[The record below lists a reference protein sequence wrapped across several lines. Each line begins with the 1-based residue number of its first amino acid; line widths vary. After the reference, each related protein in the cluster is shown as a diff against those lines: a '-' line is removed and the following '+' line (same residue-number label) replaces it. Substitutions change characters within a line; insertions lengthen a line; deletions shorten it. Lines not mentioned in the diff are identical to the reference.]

1 MTGAKTGCC
10 TIDPFHMKTTRYHTM
25 IKRNLILLTL
35 VAVLGTACK
44 RDEPASPLTEPAADA
59 APAPVAEA
67 NPIDAIAVV
76 ENTPASDAVA
86 SGIDSKALAGK
97 FSDGES
103 VLELKADGSYV
114 QTLQAGGSTVSTDG
128 SWSTSGT
135 DSLLLDPNSKS
146 AEDAAFVVVSNDELS
161 TDNGARSFRRVTTQ

>member
-1 MTGAKTGCC
+1 MTNTAMRLFC
-10 TIDPFHMKTTRYHTM
+10 
-25 IKRNLILLTL
+25 LLAVSL
-35 VAVLGTACK
+35 SVAVACK
-44 RDEPASPLTEPAADA
+44 REVPATAVEPTADA

-67 NPIDAIAVV
+67 NPIDATAVV
-76 ENTPASDAVA
+76 ENTAASDAVA

-103 VLELKADGSYV
+103 VLELKVDGSYV
-114 QTLQAGGSTVSTDG
+114 QTLQAGGSAVSTDG

-161 TDNGARSFRRVTTQ
+161 TDGGTRSFRRVSTQ